1 MRREPRR
8 AGQRL
13 PRHSRPVVQSAP
25 CVKGLEVGLFPG
37 LLQAL
42 GGHDRKLTKPLKKL
56 ADNIDNDPSKWS
68 KADRELAGEI
78 MHAWYLGRIGD
89 GPGATVVTYEHALMF
104 DAVSDA
110 LKPRTFC
117 ATQPGLWA
125 TKPA

>member
-1 MRREPRR
+1 MAAESNAERNLRTFMTVSQALTGREDLNATTSERI
-8 AGQRL
+8 
-13 PRHSRPVVQSAP
+13 
-25 CVKGLEVGLFPG
+25 FM
-37 LLQAL
+37 AL

-56 ADNIDNDPSKWS
+56 ADNIGNDPSKWS

-78 MHAWYLGRIGD
+78 MHAWYLGKIGD